1 MREEEVRRLDEED
14 KKGDLD
20 GEASAVLHPSIANR
34 SITQHILRAFDLH
47 ASKRLGQNFLIS
59 QPIVSGI
66 VRAAE
71 IAEGDRVL
79 EIGPG
84 IGTLTQALLEA
95 GACVTAV
102 ELDKKLPRVLSE
114 TLKGYERFRLVPGDI
129 LKVNIPEIMGEGSYK
144 VVANLPYYITTP
156 ILLTLLERH
165 LPMTAMVTMVQKE
178 VADRMTAR
186 PGTKAYGALSVA
198 VQYYT
203 EPEVVLTVPPKS
215 FLPAPD
221 VESSVISCRVR
232 ERPAVGVRN
241 EKMFFRVVRASFG
254 QRRKTLGNALKG
266 GGFSREAVRDALEKA
281 GIDPT
286 RRGETLTLEEFA
298 KLADVFCQEGNH
310 TAEKR

>member
-14 KKGDLD
+14 KKGGLD

-114 TLKGYERFRLVPGDI
+114 TLKGYERFRLVPGNI

-203 EPEVVLTVPPKS
+203 EPEVVLAVPPKS

-221 VESSVISCRVR
+221 VESSVISCRVG
-232 ERPAVGVRN
+232 ERPAVEVRN

-298 KLADVFCQEGNH
+298 KLADVFYQEGNH